1 MPTIIGQ
8 VVGNRR
14 LATGGW
20 QQAVGSRRLAAGG
33 WQLAPR
39 ARYHRLVATI
49 DVPALTRTRVAG
61 AWAKRMPIEVHLEV
75 TPANA
80 DGVVA
85 GVVEVRRSVLPL
97 GHGEVED
104 LVLEPEMRIPIGT
117 WHTGYAVFVLAEQPV
132 RVEVRVR
139 WKFPVWLVGL
149 FVAAVVLGL
158 IVAALTA
165 P

>member
-1 MPTIIGQ
+1 M
-8 VVGNRR
+8 GNRR
-14 LATGGW
+14 QATGGG
-20 QQAVGSRRLAAGG
+20 QQAPAT
-33 WQLAPR
+33 
-39 ARYHRLVATI
+39 RYHRLVATI

-61 AWAKRMPIEVHLEV
+61 AWAKRMPIEVHLAV

-80 DGVVA
+80 DDVVA
-85 GVVEVRRSVLPL
+85 GVVEVRRSVLAL
-97 GHGEVED
+97 GRGEAED

-132 RVEVRVR
+132 RVDVRVR
-139 WKFPVWLVGL
+139 WKFPGWFVGL
-149 FVAAVVLGL
+149 FVAAIVLGL